1 MEAELRVSP
10 ARRDWK
16 DLYMAAIFEDDK
28 AKILRRINDAETAVA
43 ARAVELFST
52 GDDQVREQRAMEN
65 AMYFLRLLRRLEG
78 RVNVPCEQLSQ
89 MTSTAQQAGST

>member
-1 MEAELRVSP
+1 
-10 ARRDWK
+10 
-16 DLYMAAIFEDDK
+16 MAAIVEDDK

-52 GDDQVREQRAMEN
+52 GDNQVREQRAMEN
-65 AMYFLRLLRRLEG
+65 AMYFLRLLRKLEG
-78 RVNVPCEQLSQ
+78 RVNGPCEQVSQ

>member
-10 ARRDWK
+10 ASRDWR

-28 AKILRRINDAETAVA
+28 AKILRRISDAETAVA

-52 GDDQVREQRAMEN
+52 GDNQFREQKAMEN

-78 RVNVPCEQLSQ
+78 MVNVPRERLSQ